1 MLLLPQKDR
10 LEKDLVLRPLQILN
24 AARHLL
30 GSSALTDAT
39 LHVGPVDV
47 FHQPPLNNLSRSF

>member
-24 AARHLL
+24 AARHLP

-47 FHQPPLNNLSRSF
+47 FHQPPLNNLC